1 MKNGAAVAAPITS
14 PKRAL
19 LCRRY
24 RQCSSDVAPATATT
38 ERGVASAIRIAHRVA
53 DNAAEARV
61 HLKAG
66 NLIAESLN
74 LVRLNQRTS
83 GFTLGMDRRSNV
95 ASILAHLGGQVR
107 RGKPI
112 VAAALRDLSGQ
123 VATLRGDGVIKR
135 ERAVADSVAD
145 VSQAIVDLAKLL
157 AEQNLLLA
165 CGGCVLPEFALAVA
179 PEAAASAHE
188 DEQEQDDNPPS
199 TAIIE
204 TVITAI
210 DSSSKV
216 RKTVIIQNN
225 HSFQFI

>member
-1 MKNGAAVAAPITS
+1 MKNGAAIAAPITS

-19 LCRRY
+19 PFCRY
-24 RQCSSDVAPATATT
+24 RQHGLDVIPAAAAATA
-38 ERGVASAIRIAHRVA
+38 ERGIASAVSVTHRVT
-53 DNAAEARV
+53 DDAAKTGV
-61 HLKAG
+61 HFKAG
-66 NLIAESLN
+66 NLVTKSLN
-74 LVRLNQRTS
+74 FVRLNQRAS
-83 GFTLGMDRRSNV
+83 SFTLGVDRRSDV

-165 CGGCVLPEFALAVA
+165 GGSCILTKFALAVA
-179 PEAAASAHE
+179 PSVAVESPEEEEQNELNCAVAAPSIVIRPASSGGE
-188 DEQEQDDNPPS
+188 
-199 TAIIE
+199 I
-204 TVITAI
+204 
-210 DSSSKV
+210 
-216 RKTVIIQNN
+216 RKRI
-225 HSFQFI
+225 FRQF